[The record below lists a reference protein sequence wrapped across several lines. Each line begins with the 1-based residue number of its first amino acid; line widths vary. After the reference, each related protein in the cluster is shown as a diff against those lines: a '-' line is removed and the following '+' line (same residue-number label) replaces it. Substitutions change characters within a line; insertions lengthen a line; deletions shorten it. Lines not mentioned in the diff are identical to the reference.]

1 MTRKSTAE
9 RKQEIVRAVLV
20 LIAELGIQGV
30 TMGRIADK
38 VGITEAALYRHFDS
52 KLGIIG
58 ATIDATFDD
67 LLDALESSAR
77 GGTAREMLRNALLAH
92 LEFIEKRPGV
102 ARILFSD
109 EVHFNSPALQEK
121 LAQRG
126 GFVAGHI
133 AGLLRGGTSTGE
145 LSRDLDV
152 KSATVLYRGIVQAQV
167 MLWAH
172 AEKKEGLAKSADG
185 VWALYEKAIGV

>member
-1 MTRKSTAE
+1 MTRKSSAE
-9 RKQEIVRAVLV
+9 RRQEIVQAVLV

-52 KLGIIG
+52 KLEIVGT
-58 ATIDATFDD
+58 TIDAAFDE
-67 LLDALESSAR
+67 LLSVLESSAPI
-77 GGTAREMLRNALLAH
+77 GTASEMLRNALVAH
-92 LEFIEKRPGV
+92 LEFIEQRPGV

-109 EVHFNSPALQEK
+109 EVHFNSPHLQEK
-121 LAQRG
+121 LARRG
-126 GFVAGHI
+126 GQVAAHI
-133 AGLLRGGTSTGE
+133 AGLLRAGISTGE
-145 LSRDLDV
+145 LNVELDV

-172 AEKKEGLAKSADG
+172 ADKRTGLVENMGG
-185 VWALYEKAIGV
+185 VWALYEKALKG

>member
-1 MTRKSTAE
+1 MARKSTAE
-9 RKQEIVRAVLV
+9 RKQEIVHAVLV

-58 ATIDATFDD
+58 ATIDAAFDD
-67 LLDALESSAR
+67 LLEALENSAR
-77 GGTAREMLRNALLAH
+77 GGTACEMLRNALRAH

-109 EVHFNSPALQEK
+109 EVHFNSPALQQK
-121 LAQRG
+121 LTRRG
-126 GFVAGHI
+126 GNVVGHI
-133 AGLLRGGTSTGE
+133 AGLLRAGISTGE
-145 LSRDLDV
+145 LSEELDV
-152 KSATVLYRGIVQAQV
+152 KSATLLYRGIVQAQV

-185 VWALYEKAIGV
+185 VWTLYEKAIGV

>member
-1 MTRKSTAE
+1 MPRKSSSE
-9 RKQEIVRAVLV
+9 RKQEIVHAVLV

-30 TMGRIADK
+30 TMARIADK
-38 VGITEAALYRHFDS
+38 VGITEAALYRHFES

-58 ATIDATFDD
+58 ATIDVAFDQ
-67 LLDALESSAR
+67 LLEALENSAAS
-77 GGTAREMLRNALLAH
+77 GSASEMLKSVLIAH
-92 LEFIEKRPGV
+92 LNFIEKRPGM

-121 LAQRG
+121 LARRG
-126 GFVAGHI
+126 ALVASHV
-133 AGLLRGGTSTGE
+133 AGLLREGVSTGE
-145 LSRDLDV
+145 LDTDLDV

-172 AEKKEGLAKSADG
+172 SEKTVGLVENVDG
-185 VWALYEKAIGV
+185 VWKLYKKSIGG

>member
-1 MTRKSTAE
+1 MTRKSSAE
-9 RKQEIVRAVLV
+9 RKQEIVQAVLV

-38 VGITEAALYRHFDS
+38 VGVTEAALYRHFDS
-52 KLGIIG
+52 KLEIVG
-58 ATIDATFDD
+58 ATIDAAFDD
-67 LLDALESSAR
+67 LLATLERSA
-77 GGTAREMLRNALLAH
+77 GSGTAREMLRNALVAH

-109 EVHFNSPALQEK
+109 EVHFNSPALKEK
-121 LAQRG
+121 LARRG
-126 GFVAGHI
+126 EYVAGHI
-133 AGLLRGGTSTGE
+133 AGLLRAGISTGE
-145 LSRDLDV
+145 LNVDLDV

-172 AEKKEGLAKSADG
+172 AEKRVGLVENADG
-185 VWALYEKAIGV
+185 VWTLYEKAIRK

>member
-9 RKQEIVRAVLV
+9 RKQEIVNAVLV

-58 ATIDATFDD
+58 ATIDAAFDD
-67 LLDALESSAR
+67 LLETLENSAR
-77 GGTAREMLRNALLAH
+77 GGTASEILRSALVAH
-92 LEFIEKRPGV
+92 LEFIEKKPGV

-109 EVHFNSPALQEK
+109 EVHFNSPELQEK
-121 LAQRG
+121 LVRRG
-126 GFVAGHI
+126 GYVAGHI
-133 AGLLRGGTSTGE
+133 AALLHAGSSTGE
-145 LSRDLDV
+145 FNKDLDV
-152 KSATVLYRGIVQAQV
+152 KSATLLYRGIVQAQV

-172 AEKKEGLAKSADG
+172 AGKRIGLVANADG
-185 VWALYEKAIGV
+185 VWMLYERAIGA

>member
-1 MTRKSTAE
+1 MTRKSSAE
-9 RKQEIVRAVLV
+9 RRQEIVQAVLA

-52 KLGIIG
+52 KLAIVG
-58 ATIDATFDD
+58 ATIDAAFDE
-67 LLDALESSAR
+67 LLSTLENSAR
-77 GGTAREMLRNALLAH
+77 GGTASELLRSALVAH

-121 LAQRG
+121 LARRG
-126 GFVAGHI
+126 EHVAGRI
-133 AGLLRGGTSTGE
+133 ARILRAGISTGE
-145 LSRDLDV
+145 LNEELDV
-152 KSATVLYRGIVQAQV
+152 RSATVLYRGIVQAQV
-167 MLWAH
+167 MLWARAQEH
-172 AEKKEGLAKSADG
+172 VGLVESVGG
-185 VWALYEKAIGV
+185 VWTLYERAIRK

>member
-1 MTRKSTAE
+1 MTRKSSPE
-9 RKQEIVRAVLV
+9 RKKEIVQAVLV

-52 KLGIIG
+52 KLSIIG
-58 ATIDATFDD
+58 ATIDAAFDE
-67 LLDALESSAR
+67 LLATLENSAR
-77 GGTAREMLRNALLAH
+77 GGAASEMLRSALVAH

-126 GFVAGHI
+126 GYVASHI
-133 AGLLRGGTSTGE
+133 AGLLRAGISTGE
-145 LSRDLDV
+145 LSKDLDV

-172 AEKKEGLAKSADG
+172 AEKRVGLVENADG